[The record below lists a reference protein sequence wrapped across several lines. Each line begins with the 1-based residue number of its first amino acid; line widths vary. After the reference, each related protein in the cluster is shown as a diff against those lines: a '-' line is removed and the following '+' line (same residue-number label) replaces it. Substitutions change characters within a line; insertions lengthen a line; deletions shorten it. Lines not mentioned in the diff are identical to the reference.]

1 MLALLNNVADWLAF
15 LLIRFII
22 VRRMEERKLGF
33 AVLDNYSS
41 GTSVTFILNC
51 GIFQICSFVVFW
63 STKVHTE
70 TYPSHFPDPFGFLV
84 VSETS

>member
-51 GIFQICSFVVFW
+51 GIF
-63 STKVHTE
+63 
-70 TYPSHFPDPFGFLV
+70 
-84 VSETS
+84 